1 MPFLFSLMQ
10 FYTFIE
16 RFSVAIITIVG
27 IADTI
32 IALGAIIILL
42 IVIAVCNAG
51 HESLATALID
61 YP

>member
-1 MPFLFSLMQ
+1 MQ

>member
-1 MPFLFSLMQ
+1 MPFLFSLMP

-42 IVIAVCNAG
+42 IVIVVCNAG
-51 HESLATALID
+51 HESLATA
-61 YP
+61 